1 MSVNASRR
9 RRQLIADMG
18 LSLWVRRDRLR
29 ADKPAATGGAP
40 ASAAPRGRNVD
51 RVAQLESML
60 QDMDGAPVP
69 TAPAGARAAA
79 PPARRSTAVRGAEE
93 PTLLAFT
100 ELQCTW
106 VPGVVH
112 LGPPTIGAAQRRFL
126 ADLLSALAAEA
137 ARPQQLALRPESLPV
152 DLSPDD
158 RIAALLGFVSK
169 RVAAA
174 SAQRLLLAGELA
186 PELGTWLQ
194 AQPALA
200 PVAKLPL
207 PPLEGL
213 MNDGASKR
221 ALWRALLALTPV
233 ADATPGGDAP

>member
-1 MSVNASRR
+1 
-9 RRQLIADMG
+9 MG

-29 ADKPAATGGAP
+29 AADADASTGPA

-60 QDMDGAPVP
+60 QDMDGAP
-69 TAPAGARAAA
+69 APRAAGSARSAA
-79 PPARRSTAVRGAEE
+79 PPPRRSPVARGAAE
-93 PTLLAFT
+93 PALLAFT

-126 ADLLSALAAEA
+126 ADLLSAIAAEA
-137 ARPQQLALRPESLPV
+137 ARPQQLALRPESLPA

-174 SAQRLLLAGELA
+174 SAQRVLLAGELA

-200 PVAKLPL
+200 PVAKLSL

-221 ALWRALLALTPV
+221 ALWQALLALTP
-233 ADATPGGDAP
+233 AAAATPGGDTP